1 MNTRTIILDDLADDA
16 RRRLGLLPG
25 DPEFFRELLDF
36 MRTLARATSLEQF
49 TPHLHDEDNPLCVWR
64 LKWPFI
70 YCLRE
75 GYVSAFDASAKYSIE
90 YAEFVETFG
99 HILLNIAKLT
109 KQYDWWIQHI
119 LNFEDFLFH
128 ELQHVSGGQR
138 AVCEF
143 YDLRGIDFFLVH
155 YFGGQTTAVS
165 DTALLESARIVP
177 KCLRASGREEEAAL
191 VEREIDEREKKLRE
205 IATEY
210 SPPHAVSL
218 SGTLDGLR
226 LLAERFWV
234 DYLSSEVWTLCCDT
248 SRQDL
253 VDAFVAE
260 YMLQNGVLKGWSQAV
275 LSLCKVIEREM
286 SSVFF
291 LPWIETIRKASFD
304 IPDNL
309 SRSQAK
315 RAQSRQ
321 ITFQILESCS
331 RQPSHPPTLGQL
343 LFVGKFWCD
352 SVMDECTNL
361 FREMSETADRSASGF
376 SNTVARF
383 VKLCEETHEVD
394 GEHPTVMELRNAA
407 AHPGRESDFTWPE
420 YVGWLKEFL
429 GKPPR
434 EALRLLIQM
443 REALKSK

>member
-25 DPEFFRELLDF
+25 DPELFRTLLDF
-36 MRTLARATSLEQF
+36 MRRIARSTSLEQII
-49 TPHLHDEDNPLCVWR
+49 PHLHNEDDPLCVWR

-75 GYVSAFDASAKYSIE
+75 GYVSAFDASGKYSVE
-90 YAEFVETFG
+90 YADWVEAFG
-99 HILLNIAKLT
+99 YILLKIAKLT
-109 KQYDWWIQHI
+109 KQYDPWIQHI
-119 LNFEDFLFH
+119 LNFEDFLYH
-128 ELQHVSGGQR
+128 ELQHVTGGQR
-138 AVCEF
+138 VVCEF
-143 YDLRGIDFFLVH
+143 YDIRGIDFFLVH

-165 DTALLESARIVP
+165 DTALFESSRIVP
-177 KCLRASGREEEAAL
+177 KCLRATGREEEAGL
-191 VEREIDEREKKLRE
+191 VEREIDEREKRLRE

-218 SGTLDGLR
+218 AGTLDRLR

-234 DYLSSEVWTLCCDT
+234 DYLSSEVWALCCDT

-286 SSVFF
+286 ASVFF
-291 LPWIETIRKASFD
+291 LPWIGHIGSASFD
-304 IPDNL
+304 MPENL
-309 SRSQAK
+309 SHSQTK

-321 ITFQILESCS
+321 ITFQVLQSCS

-352 SVMDECTNL
+352 SVMDQCTNL
-361 FREMSETADRSASGF
+361 FREMRETADRSASGF
-376 SNTVARF
+376 SNTVAQF

-443 REALKSK
+443 REALNPK